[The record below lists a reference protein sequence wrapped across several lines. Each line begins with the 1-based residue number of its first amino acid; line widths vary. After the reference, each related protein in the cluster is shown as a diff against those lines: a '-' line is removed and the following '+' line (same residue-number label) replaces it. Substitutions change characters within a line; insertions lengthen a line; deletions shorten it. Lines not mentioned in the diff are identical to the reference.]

1 MARPPVSL
9 HALAAARGDVPA
21 DILLKGGRVLSPTTR
36 EWVTTDL
43 AIADGVVV
51 GWGERDA
58 HEIIN
63 VDGASLVAGFVDA
76 HMHLESSKLW
86 VDEYVKAVLPY
97 GTTAV
102 AADPHEIANVAGLEG
117 IRALVDAAEKMPFTF
132 GVAASSCVPASP
144 FESAGAAFSAADV
157 KTIIDE
163 LGAIGVAE
171 VMNYPAVINGDPM
184 FRDIIASAGWRKVD
198 GHAPGLRGRALDAY
212 LAAGIESDHECFALD
227 EAHEKRQ
234 KGMWVFLR
242 QGSVCQDL
250 LELLPTVLSHGPMCT
265 AFCSDDREPDLLR
278 DEGHI
283 NHCLRLAVEG
293 GLNEIDALI
302 VASFLPA
309 MYHNFFHLGQLGPG
323 YQADV
328 AVFDTLQGFKP
339 SLVLQRGK
347 VVARN
352 GAIEPGAVPVLEAP
366 QSLYNRVRL
375 HHVPT
380 AAELTIEEPTTGK
393 ARVIGVTSKTVRT
406 KSLILDVSDEANDI
420 ARIAVVERHKA
431 TGRIGLAYVSGYGI
445 ERGAIA
451 STVAHDAHNIMV
463 VGARDASG
471 PADMSVAIA
480 RVAEMGGGQ
489 VVVVDGKVV
498 AEVALPIA
506 GLMSPKPLLE
516 VAAEIDCVVEAARE
530 LGITLDAPFMAL
542 SFLGLSVIPDLRITD
557 HGLIDVNK
565 FAVVPVSLSPQVF
578 SAPCVLLFATFCA
591 EN

>member
-21 DILLKGGRVLSPTTR
+21 DILLKGGRVLAPVTR

-43 AIADGVVV
+43 AIADGVIV
-51 GWGERDA
+51 GWGDREA
-58 HEIIN
+58 KEVIN

-86 VDEYVKAVLPY
+86 VDEYVKAVLPN

-157 KTIIDE
+157 RTIIDE

-171 VMNYPAVINGDPM
+171 VMNYPAVINGDPL

-293 GLNEIDALI
+293 GLSEIEALI
-302 VASFLPA
+302 VGSYLPA
-309 MYHNFFHLGQLGPG
+309 LYHNFFHLGQLGPG

-328 AVFDTLQGFKP
+328 AVFDTLSGFRP
-339 SLVLQRGK
+339 SMVLQRGR

-352 GAIEPGAVPVLEAP
+352 GVIEPGVVPTLEAP

-375 HHVPT
+375 HHVPS
-380 AAELTIEEPTTGK
+380 AAELTIDEPTSGK

-406 KSLILDVSDEANDI
+406 KSLIMDVTDAANDI

-431 TGRIGLAYVSGYGI
+431 TGRIGLGYVSGYGI
-445 ERGAIA
+445 RRGAIA

-471 PADMSVAIA
+471 PADMSLAIA

-489 VVVVDGKVV
+489 VVVVDGKVI

-506 GLMSPKPLLE
+506 GLMSPKSLVE
-516 VAAEIDCVVEAARE
+516 VAAEIDRVVETARE

-557 HGLIDVNK
+557 RGLVDVNK
-565 FAVVPVSLSPQVF
+565 FDIVPVAL
-578 SAPCVLLFATFCA
+578 
-591 EN
+591 

>member
-21 DILLKGGRVLSPTTR
+21 DILLKGGRVLSPATR

-58 HEIIN
+58 HEVIN

-86 VDEYVKAVLPY
+86 VDEYVKAVLPN

-212 LAAGIESDHECFALD
+212 LSAGIESDHECFALD

-339 SLVLQRGK
+339 ALVLQRGK

-352 GAIEPGAVPVLEAP
+352 GVIEPGAVPVLEAP

-380 AAELTIEEPTTGK
+380 AAELTIEEPTNGK

-445 ERGAIA
+445 QRGAIA

-471 PADMSVAIA
+471 PGDMSVAIA

-516 VAAEIDCVVEAARE
+516 VAQEIDRVVEAARE

-557 HGLIDVNK
+557 HGLIDVNQ
-565 FAVVPVSLSPQVF
+565 FAVVPVSL
-578 SAPCVLLFATFCA
+578 
-591 EN
+591 

>member
-58 HEIIN
+58 HEVIN

-86 VDEYVKAVLPY
+86 VDEYVKAVLPN

-352 GAIEPGAVPVLEAP
+352 GVIEPGAVPVLEAP

-380 AAELTIEEPTTGK
+380 AAELTIDEPTNGK

-445 ERGAIA
+445 QRGAIA

-506 GLMSPKPLLE
+506 GLMSPKPLLD
-516 VAAEIDCVVEAARE
+516 VAGEIDRVVEAARE

-557 HGLIDVNK
+557 HGLIDVNE
-565 FAVVPVSLSPQVF
+565 FAVVPVSL
-578 SAPCVLLFATFCA
+578 
-591 EN
+591 

>member
-21 DILLKGGRVLSPTTR
+21 DILLKGGRVLSPATR

-58 HEIIN
+58 HEVIN

-86 VDEYVKAVLPY
+86 VDEYVKAVLPN

-339 SLVLQRGK
+339 ALVLQRGK

-352 GAIEPGAVPVLEAP
+352 GVIEPGAVPVLEAP

-380 AAELTIEEPTTGK
+380 AAELTIEEPTNGK

-445 ERGAIA
+445 QRGAIA

-471 PADMSVAIA
+471 PGDMSVAIA

-516 VAAEIDCVVEAARE
+516 VAGEIDRVVEAARE

-557 HGLIDVNK
+557 LGLIDVNQ
-565 FAVVPVSLSPQVF
+565 FAVVPVSL
-578 SAPCVLLFATFCA
+578 
-591 EN
+591 

>member
-86 VDEYVKAVLPY
+86 VDEYVKAVLPN

-339 SLVLQRGK
+339 ALVLQRGK

-352 GAIEPGAVPVLEAP
+352 GVIEPGAVPVLEAP

-375 HHVPT
+375 HHVPS
-380 AAELTIEEPTTGK
+380 AAELTIEEPTNGK

-406 KSLILDVSDEANDI
+406 KSLILDVSDAANDI

-445 ERGAIA
+445 QRGAIA

-516 VAAEIDCVVEAARE
+516 VAGEIDRVVEAARE

-557 HGLIDVNK
+557 HGLIDVNE
-565 FAVVPVSLSPQVF
+565 FAVVPVSL
-578 SAPCVLLFATFCA
+578 
-591 EN
+591 

>member
-86 VDEYVKAVLPY
+86 VDEYVKAVLPN

-339 SLVLQRGK
+339 ALVLQRGK

-352 GAIEPGAVPVLEAP
+352 GVIEPGAVLVLEAP

-375 HHVPT
+375 HHVPS
-380 AAELTIEEPTTGK
+380 AAELTIEEPTNGK

-406 KSLILDVSDEANDI
+406 KSLILDVSDAANDI

-445 ERGAIA
+445 QRGAIA

-516 VAAEIDCVVEAARE
+516 VAAEIDRVVEAARE

-557 HGLIDVNK
+557 LGLIDVNE
-565 FAVVPVSLSPQVF
+565 FAIVPVSL
-578 SAPCVLLFATFCA
+578 
-591 EN
+591 

>member
-86 VDEYVKAVLPY
+86 VDEYVKAVLPN

-132 GVAASSCVPASP
+132 GIAASSCVPASP

-328 AVFDTLQGFKP
+328 VVFDTLQGFKP

-352 GAIEPGAVPVLEAP
+352 GVIEPGVVPVLEAP

-375 HHVPT
+375 HHVPS
-380 AAELTIEEPTTGK
+380 AAELTIDEPTNGK

-445 ERGAIA
+445 QRGAIA

-480 RVAEMGGGQ
+480 RVAEMGGGH

-516 VAAEIDCVVEAARE
+516 VAAEIDRVVEAARE

-557 HGLIDVNK
+557 LGLIDVNE
-565 FAVVPVSLSPQVF
+565 FAIVPVSL
-578 SAPCVLLFATFCA
+578 
-591 EN
+591 

>member
-86 VDEYVKAVLPY
+86 VDEYVKAVLPN

-352 GAIEPGAVPVLEAP
+352 GVIEPGAVPVLEAP

-380 AAELTIEEPTTGK
+380 AAELTIEEPTNGK

-406 KSLILDVSDEANDI
+406 KSLILDVSDAANDI

-445 ERGAIA
+445 QRGAIA

-516 VAAEIDCVVEAARE
+516 VAGEIDRVVEAARE

-557 HGLIDVNK
+557 HGLIDVNE
-565 FAVVPVSLSPQVF
+565 FAVVPVSL
-578 SAPCVLLFATFCA
+578 
-591 EN
+591 

>member
-9 HALAAARGDVPA
+9 HALAAARGDVPV
-21 DILLKGGRVLSPTTR
+21 DILLKGGRVLSPATR

-86 VDEYVKAVLPY
+86 VDEYVKAVLPN

-352 GAIEPGAVPVLEAP
+352 GVIEPGAVPVLEAP

-516 VAAEIDCVVEAARE
+516 VAAEIDRVVEAARE

-557 HGLIDVNK
+557 HGLIDVNE
-565 FAVVPVSLSPQVF
+565 FAVVPVSL
-578 SAPCVLLFATFCA
+578 
-591 EN
+591 

>member
-86 VDEYVKAVLPY
+86 VDEYVKAVLPN

-352 GAIEPGAVPVLEAP
+352 GVIEPGAVPVLEAP

-375 HHVPT
+375 HHVPS
-380 AAELTIEEPTTGK
+380 AAELTIDEPTNGK

-406 KSLILDVSDEANDI
+406 KSLILDVTDAANDI

-445 ERGAIA
+445 QRGAIA

-516 VAAEIDCVVEAARE
+516 VAGEIDRVVEAARE

-557 HGLIDVNK
+557 HGLIDVNE
-565 FAVVPVSLSPQVF
+565 FAVVPVSL
-578 SAPCVLLFATFCA
+578 
-591 EN
+591 

>member
-21 DILLKGGRVLSPTTR
+21 DILLKGGRVLSPATR

-86 VDEYVKAVLPY
+86 VDEYVKAVLPN

-132 GVAASSCVPASP
+132 GIAASSCVPASP

-283 NHCLRLAVEG
+283 NHCLRLAVAG

-347 VVARN
+347 VVARS
-352 GAIEPGAVPVLEAP
+352 GVIEPGAVPVLEAP

-375 HHVPT
+375 HHVPS
-380 AAELTIEEPTTGK
+380 AAELTIDEPTNGR

-406 KSLILDVSDEANDI
+406 KSLILDVSDAANDI

-506 GLMSPKPLLE
+506 GLMSPKTLLE
-516 VAAEIDCVVEAARE
+516 VADEIDRVVEAARE

-557 HGLIDVNK
+557 LGLIDVNK
-565 FAVVPVSLSPQVF
+565 FAVVPVSL
-578 SAPCVLLFATFCA
+578 
-591 EN
+591 

>member
-86 VDEYVKAVLPY
+86 VDEYVKAVLPN

-471 PADMSVAIA
+471 PGDMSVAIA

-516 VAAEIDCVVEAARE
+516 VAGEIDRVVEAARE

-557 HGLIDVNK
+557 HGLIDVNE
-565 FAVVPVSLSPQVF
+565 FAVVPVVPVVPVSL
-578 SAPCVLLFATFCA
+578 
-591 EN
+591 

>member
-86 VDEYVKAVLPY
+86 VDEYVKAVLPN

-117 IRALVDAAEKMPFTF
+117 ILALVDAAEKMPFTF
-132 GVAASSCVPASP
+132 GIAASSCVPASP

-339 SLVLQRGK
+339 ALVLQRGK

-352 GAIEPGAVPVLEAP
+352 GVIEPGVVPVLEAP

-380 AAELTIEEPTTGK
+380 AAELTIEEPTNGK

-445 ERGAIA
+445 QRGAIA

-516 VAAEIDCVVEAARE
+516 VAAEIDRVVEAARE

-557 HGLIDVNK
+557 LGLIDVNE
-565 FAVVPVSLSPQVF
+565 FAIVPVSL
-578 SAPCVLLFATFCA
+578 
-591 EN
+591 

>member
-58 HEIIN
+58 HEVIN

-86 VDEYVKAVLPY
+86 VDEYVKAVLPN

-463 VGARDASG
+463 VGAHDASG
-471 PADMSVAIA
+471 PGDMSVAIA

-516 VAAEIDCVVEAARE
+516 VAGEIDRVVEAARE

-557 HGLIDVNK
+557 HGLIDVNE
-565 FAVVPVSLSPQVF
+565 FAVVPVVPVVPVSL
-578 SAPCVLLFATFCA
+578 
-591 EN
+591 

>member
-9 HALAAARGDVPA
+9 HALAAARGDVPV
-21 DILLKGGRVLSPTTR
+21 DILLKGGRVLSPATR

-86 VDEYVKAVLPY
+86 VDEYVKAVLPN

-339 SLVLQRGK
+339 ALVLQRGK

-352 GAIEPGAVPVLEAP
+352 GVIEPGAVPVLEAP

-380 AAELTIEEPTTGK
+380 AAELTIEEPTNGK

-406 KSLILDVSDEANDI
+406 KSLVLDVSDEANDI

-516 VAAEIDCVVEAARE
+516 VAAEIDRVVEAARE

-557 HGLIDVNK
+557 HGLIDVNE
-565 FAVVPVSLSPQVF
+565 FAVVPVSL
-578 SAPCVLLFATFCA
+578 
-591 EN
+591 

>member
-9 HALAAARGDVPA
+9 HALAAARGDIPV
-21 DILLKGGRVLSPTTR
+21 DILLKGGRVLSPVTR

-51 GWGERDA
+51 GWGEREA
-58 HEIIN
+58 KEVIN

-86 VDEYVKAVLPY
+86 VDEYVKAVLPN

-102 AADPHEIANVAGLEG
+102 AADPHEIANVAGLDG

-157 KTIIDE
+157 RTIIDE

-171 VMNYPAVINGDPM
+171 VMNYPAVINGDPL

-212 LAAGIESDHECFALD
+212 LAAGVESDHECFALD

-283 NHCLRLAVEG
+283 NHCLRLAVDG
-293 GLNEIDALI
+293 GLSEIEALI
-302 VASFLPA
+302 VGSYLPA
-309 MYHNFFHLGQLGPG
+309 LYHNFFHLGQLGPG

-328 AVFDTLQGFKP
+328 AVFDTLSGFRP
-339 SLVLQRGK
+339 SMVLQRGR

-352 GAIEPGAVPVLEAP
+352 GVIEPGVVPTLEAP

-375 HHVPT
+375 HHVPS
-380 AAELTIEEPTTGK
+380 AAELTIDEPVSGK

-406 KSLILDVSDEANDI
+406 KSLIMDVTDTANDI

-431 TGRIGLAYVSGYGI
+431 TGRIGLGYVSGYGI
-445 ERGAIA
+445 RRGAIA

-471 PADMSVAIA
+471 PADMSLAIA

-489 VVVVDGKVV
+489 VVVVDGKII

-506 GLMSPKPLLE
+506 GLMSPKSLVE
-516 VAAEIDCVVEAARE
+516 VAGEIDRVVETARE

-557 HGLIDVNK
+557 RGLVDVNK
-565 FAVVPVSLSPQVF
+565 FDIVPVAL
-578 SAPCVLLFATFCA
+578 
-591 EN
+591 

>member
-1 MARPPVSL
+1 
-9 HALAAARGDVPA
+9 
-21 DILLKGGRVLSPTTR
+21 
-36 EWVTTDL
+36 
-43 AIADGVVV
+43 
-51 GWGERDA
+51 
-58 HEIIN
+58 
-63 VDGASLVAGFVDA
+63 
-76 HMHLESSKLW
+76 
-86 VDEYVKAVLPY
+86 
-97 GTTAV
+97 
-102 AADPHEIANVAGLEG
+102 
-117 IRALVDAAEKMPFTF
+117 
-132 GVAASSCVPASP
+132 
-144 FESAGAAFSAADV
+144 
-157 KTIIDE
+157 
-163 LGAIGVAE
+163 
-171 VMNYPAVINGDPM
+171 M

-352 GAIEPGAVPVLEAP
+352 GVIEPGAVPVLEAP

-380 AAELTIEEPTTGK
+380 AAELTIEEPTNGK

-516 VAAEIDCVVEAARE
+516 VAAEIDRVVEAARE

-557 HGLIDVNK
+557 HGLIDVNQ
-565 FAVVPVSLSPQVF
+565 FAVVPVSL
-578 SAPCVLLFATFCA
+578 
-591 EN
+591 

>member
-86 VDEYVKAVLPY
+86 VDEYVKAVLPN

-352 GAIEPGAVPVLEAP
+352 GVIEPGAVPVLEAP

-380 AAELTIEEPTTGK
+380 AAELTIDEPANGK

-406 KSLILDVSDEANDI
+406 KSLILDVSDETNDI

-445 ERGAIA
+445 QRGAIA

-516 VAAEIDCVVEAARE
+516 VAGEIDRVVEAARE

-557 HGLIDVNK
+557 HGLIDVNE
-565 FAVVPVSLSPQVF
+565 FAVVPVSL
-578 SAPCVLLFATFCA
+578 
-591 EN
+591 

>member
-86 VDEYVKAVLPY
+86 VDEYVKAVLPN

-352 GAIEPGAVPVLEAP
+352 GVIEPGVVPVLEAP

-380 AAELTIEEPTTGK
+380 AAELTIEEPTNGK

-445 ERGAIA
+445 QRGAIA

-516 VAAEIDCVVEAARE
+516 VAAEIDRVVEAARE

-557 HGLIDVNK
+557 LGLIDVNE
-565 FAVVPVSLSPQVF
+565 FAIVPVSL
-578 SAPCVLLFATFCA
+578 
-591 EN
+591 

>member
-86 VDEYVKAVLPY
+86 VDEYVKAVLPN

-516 VAAEIDCVVEAARE
+516 VAGEIDRVVEAARE

-557 HGLIDVNK
+557 HGLIDVNE
-565 FAVVPVSLSPQVF
+565 FAVVPVSP
-578 SAPCVLLFATFCA
+578 
-591 EN
+591 

>member
-21 DILLKGGRVLSPTTR
+21 DILLKGGRVLSPATR

-58 HEIIN
+58 HEVIN

-86 VDEYVKAVLPY
+86 VDEYVKAVLPN

-352 GAIEPGAVPVLEAP
+352 GVIEPGAVPVLEAP

-375 HHVPT
+375 HHV
-380 AAELTIEEPTTGK
+380 
-393 ARVIGVTSKTVRT
+393 
-406 KSLILDVSDEANDI
+406 
-420 ARIAVVERHKA
+420 
-431 TGRIGLAYVSGYGI
+431 
-445 ERGAIA
+445 
-451 STVAHDAHNIMV
+451 
-463 VGARDASG
+463 
-471 PADMSVAIA
+471 
-480 RVAEMGGGQ
+480 
-489 VVVVDGKVV
+489 
-498 AEVALPIA
+498 
-506 GLMSPKPLLE
+506 
-516 VAAEIDCVVEAARE
+516 
-530 LGITLDAPFMAL
+530 
-542 SFLGLSVIPDLRITD
+542 
-557 HGLIDVNK
+557 
-565 FAVVPVSLSPQVF
+565 
-578 SAPCVLLFATFCA
+578 
-591 EN
+591 

>member
-86 VDEYVKAVLPY
+86 VDEYVKAVLPN

-339 SLVLQRGK
+339 ALVLQRGK

-352 GAIEPGAVPVLEAP
+352 GVIEPGAVPVLEAP

-380 AAELTIEEPTTGK
+380 AAELTIEEPTNGK

-406 KSLILDVSDEANDI
+406 KSLILDVSDAANDI

-445 ERGAIA
+445 QRGAIA

-516 VAAEIDCVVEAARE
+516 VAAEIDRVVEAARE

-557 HGLIDVNK
+557 LGLIDVNE
-565 FAVVPVSLSPQVF
+565 FAIVPVSL
-578 SAPCVLLFATFCA
+578 
-591 EN
+591 

>member
-9 HALAAARGDVPA
+9 HALAAARGDVPV
-21 DILLKGGRVLSPTTR
+21 DILLKGGRVLSPATR

-86 VDEYVKAVLPY
+86 VDEYVKAVLPN

-283 NHCLRLAVEG
+283 NHCLRLAVKG

-339 SLVLQRGK
+339 ALVLQRGK

-352 GAIEPGAVPVLEAP
+352 GVIEPGAVPVLEAP

-380 AAELTIEEPTTGK
+380 AAELTIEEPTNGK

-516 VAAEIDCVVEAARE
+516 VAAEIDRVVEAARE

-557 HGLIDVNK
+557 HGLIDVNE
-565 FAVVPVSLSPQVF
+565 FAVVPVSL
-578 SAPCVLLFATFCA
+578 
-591 EN
+591 

>member
-9 HALAAARGDVPA
+9 HALAAARGDVPV
-21 DILLKGGRVLSPTTR
+21 DILLKGGRVLSPATR

-86 VDEYVKAVLPY
+86 VDEYVKAVLPN

-347 VVARN
+347 VVARS
-352 GAIEPGAVPVLEAP
+352 GVIEPGAVPVLEAP

-380 AAELTIEEPTTGK
+380 AAELTIEEPTNGK

-516 VAAEIDCVVEAARE
+516 VAAEIDRVVEAARE

-557 HGLIDVNK
+557 HGLIDVNE
-565 FAVVPVSLSPQVF
+565 FAVVPVSL
-578 SAPCVLLFATFCA
+578 
-591 EN
+591 

>member
-86 VDEYVKAVLPY
+86 VDEYVKAVLPN

-352 GAIEPGAVPVLEAP
+352 GVIEPGAVPVLEAP

-375 HHVPT
+375 HHVPS
-380 AAELTIEEPTTGK
+380 AAELTIEEPTNGK

-445 ERGAIA
+445 QRGAIA

-516 VAAEIDCVVEAARE
+516 VAAEIDRVVEAARE

-557 HGLIDVNK
+557 LGLIDVNE
-565 FAVVPVSLSPQVF
+565 FAIVPVSL
-578 SAPCVLLFATFCA
+578 
-591 EN
+591 

>member
-58 HEIIN
+58 HEVIN

-86 VDEYVKAVLPY
+86 VDEYVKAVLPN

-323 YQADV
+323 FQADV
-328 AVFDTLQGFKP
+328 AVFDTLEGFKP

-352 GAIEPGAVPVLEAP
+352 GVMEPGAVPVLEAP

-375 HHVPT
+375 HHVPS
-380 AAELTIEEPTTGK
+380 AAELTIEEPSNGK

-406 KSLILDVSDEANDI
+406 KSLILDVSDVANDI

-471 PADMSVAIA
+471 PGDMSVAIA
-480 RVAEMGGGQ
+480 RVSEMGGGQ

-516 VAAEIDCVVEAARE
+516 VAGEIDRVVEAARE

-578 SAPCVLLFATFCA
+578 S
-591 EN
+591 

>member
-86 VDEYVKAVLPY
+86 VDEYVKAVLPN

-380 AAELTIEEPTTGK
+380 AAELTIDEPTNGK

-445 ERGAIA
+445 QRGAIA

-516 VAAEIDCVVEAARE
+516 VAGEIDRVVEAARE

-557 HGLIDVNK
+557 HGLIDVNE
-565 FAVVPVSLSPQVF
+565 FAVVPVVPVSL
-578 SAPCVLLFATFCA
+578 
-591 EN
+591 

>member
-86 VDEYVKAVLPY
+86 VDEYVKAVLPN

-352 GAIEPGAVPVLEAP
+352 GVIEPGAVPVLEAP

-380 AAELTIEEPTTGK
+380 AAELTIDEPTSGK

-445 ERGAIA
+445 QRGAIA

-516 VAAEIDCVVEAARE
+516 VAAEIDRVVEAARE

-557 HGLIDVNK
+557 LGLIDVNE
-565 FAVVPVSLSPQVF
+565 FAIVPVSL
-578 SAPCVLLFATFCA
+578 
-591 EN
+591 

>member
-86 VDEYVKAVLPY
+86 VDEYVKAVLPN

-352 GAIEPGAVPVLEAP
+352 GVIEPGAVPVLEAP

-380 AAELTIEEPTTGK
+380 AAELTIDEPENGK

-445 ERGAIA
+445 QRGAIA

-471 PADMSVAIA
+471 PGDMSVAIA

-516 VAAEIDCVVEAARE
+516 VAAEIDRVVEAARE

-557 HGLIDVNK
+557 LGLIDVNE
-565 FAVVPVSLSPQVF
+565 FAIVPVSL
-578 SAPCVLLFATFCA
+578 
-591 EN
+591 

>member
-86 VDEYVKAVLPY
+86 VDEYVKAVLPN

-132 GVAASSCVPASP
+132 GIAASSCVPASP

-352 GAIEPGAVPVLEAP
+352 GVIEPGAVPVLEAP

-375 HHVPT
+375 HHVPS
-380 AAELTIEEPTTGK
+380 AAELTIDEPTNGK

-406 KSLILDVSDEANDI
+406 KSLILDVSDAANDI

-445 ERGAIA
+445 QRGAIA

-516 VAAEIDCVVEAARE
+516 VAAEIDRVVEAARE

-557 HGLIDVNK
+557 LGLIDVNE
-565 FAVVPVSLSPQVF
+565 FAIVPVSL
-578 SAPCVLLFATFCA
+578 
-591 EN
+591 